1 MEERGI
7 YAVDCRAGMSDLG
20 SGSSNDGSVNQDL
33 VPGDRTLVLA
43 LSWFDRCVLQ
53 AGVVKPRVM

>member
-7 YAVDCRAGMSDLG
+7 YAADCRAGMGDLG

-43 LSWFDRCVLQ
+43 LSQFDRCVLQ